1 MEVTIVRKQ
10 RLVDVCNVEDI
21 VSILEVESAF
31 GKSLAI
37 ALKSDNLRLRSYG
50 DHTRGGAVFI
60 SLDRFTYHIPRYVAL
75 PREQYENVIITE
87 KKGIESGVDEYGEPW
102 SNSIRFIKASIV
114 KKVVW

>member
-10 RLVDVCNVEDI
+10 RLIDVCNVNDI
-21 VSILEVESAF
+21 VSILEVESVY

-37 ALKSDNLRLRSYG
+37 ALKSDNLRLRLYG
-50 DHTRGGAVFI
+50 DHTRGGAIFI

-75 PREQYENVIITE
+75 PRDQYENVVITE
-87 KKGIESGVDEYGEPW
+87 KDGIESGVDENGEPW
-102 SNSIRFIKASIV
+102 SYSRRFTKASII